1 MRLINEN
8 IKPNNKGGGIN
19 MHEKESW
26 QFQNPPTDEDL
37 ERWEEQES
45 RRRERESKIKLKKKR
60 NRRFQ

>member
-1 MRLINEN
+1 MYEN
-8 IKPNNKGGGIN
+8 DT
-19 MHEKESW
+19 W